1 MIQTVQTA
9 SRMSCSPNESN
20 FYIHCLTICCHDSLL
35 CNNEFILNRNILFD
49 EEVKIFFRS

>member
-1 MIQTVQTA
+1 MVQTA
-9 SRMSCSPNESN
+9 SRKSCSPNESN